1 MRHLTLADLCLSII
15 DCAHKTAPCD
25 DFGDYYA
32 VGTPAMRGNVINYA
46 EARRI
51 DKKTFEEWTSRLR
64 PKFGDLLLAREAPVG
79 PVVRIP
85 PLENVAPGQRT
96 VLLRPDGAVM
106 NSAFLYYYLTSPAR
120 QNDLL
125 AKASGSTVPHLNVS
139 DVRALPVPDIPSLA
153 EQRSIVA
160 VLEAIDDKIAANGS
174 AMSMA
179 RDLCNA
185 HFSKAL
191 AVAPGN
197 SCTLGDLVDRE
208 ALLLSDGYRTKRS
221 EHGVPGIRILRAG
234 DVRDFRIFSDGTDF
248 VSEEFRSQIGA
259 KTSRNRDIVL
269 TTKGTVGRV
278 AVVSRHMEEV
288 VYSPQMC
295 FFRVLDEGVMDVGFL
310 AAWFSSQGLAEQL
323 SLVMHKS
330 DMAPYV
336 NLQDIRT
343 LRIPLPDIA
352 VQQSEGSFQ
361 WAMIEYIHA
370 LSRENDILARTRDE
384 LLPLLMSGR
393 IKVRDAEKIVGRRS
407 E

>member
-1 MRHLTLADLCLSII
+1 MRHLTLADMCLSII

-25 DFGDYYA
+25 DSGDYYA
-32 VGTPAMRGNVINYA
+32 VGTPAMRGNVINYS

-51 DKKTFEEWTSRLR
+51 DKKTFEDWTSRLR

-85 PLENVAPGQRT
+85 SIENVAPGQRT
-96 VLLRPDGAVM
+96 VLLRPDESVM
-106 NSAFLYYYLTSPAR
+106 DSVFMYYYLTSPAR

-139 DVRALPVPDIPSLA
+139 DVRALPIPDVPSLA
-153 EQRSIVA
+153 EQRAIA
-160 VLEAIDDKIAANGS
+160 TVLEAIDDKIAANGRT
-174 AMSMA
+174 MSTA
-179 RDLCNA
+179 RDLCNV
-185 HFSKAL
+185 HFCKAL
-191 AVAPGN
+191 AFDPKK
-197 SCTLGDLVDRE
+197 SCTLGELVDRE
-208 ALLLSDGYRTKRS
+208 ALILSDGYRTKRS
-221 EHGVPGIRILRAG
+221 EHGFPGIRILRAG
-234 DVRDFRIFSDGTDF
+234 DVRDFRLFADGADF

-278 AVVSRHMEEV
+278 AVVSRHMEQV
-288 VYSPQMC
+288 VYSPQIC
-295 FFRVLDEGVMDVGFL
+295 FFRVVDESVIDVGFL
-310 AAWFSSQGLAEQL
+310 AAWFSSQGLTEQL

-336 NLQDIRT
+336 NLQDIRA

-352 VQQSEGSFQ
+352 VQKSEGSFQ
-361 WAMIEYIHA
+361 WSMIEYIHA
-370 LSRENDILARTRDE
+370 LSGENDVLARTRDD